1 MTQQVVPWV
10 EKYRPQSMA
19 DIVGNTDA
27 VSRLQ
32 VIAKEGNLPNLLLCG
47 PPGTGKT
54 TSVLCL
60 ARSLLSDQDGGDTAA
75 LKEAVLE
82 LNASD
87 DRGLDV
93 VREKIKL
100 FAQTKKTLPQKVNE
114 VNQQKINL
122 HKIVILD
129 EADSM
134 TPAAQQ
140 ALRRTMELYSGSTR
154 FAFACNNSHKIIEPI
169 QSRCAVVRFKKL
181 AQADI
186 LKRLVYIIE
195 QEKVTY
201 TDDGLEALLY
211 LAEGDL
217 RSAVNA
223 LQATHSG
230 YGVVNAENVF
240 KVCDQPHPLLVES
253 IMGGCLE
260 KKDVMDAHNELQ
272 RLLKRGYAASDVIS
286 TFFRAAQNP
295 KLFRN
300 EAEQLAVLRIIG
312 ETTMRIAEGVGTP
325 LQLAAMLARIT
336 TVATE

>member
-1 MTQQVVPWV
+1 MFQQTSPWV
-10 EKYRPQSMA
+10 GKYRPVSLA
-19 DIVGNTDA
+19 DVVGNADA
-27 VSRLQ
+27 VARLH
-32 VIAKEGNLPNLLLCG
+32 VIARKGNLPNHLHCG
-47 PPGTGKT
+47 TRGTGKT
-54 TSVLCL
+54 TSMLCL
-60 ARSLLSDQDGGDTAA
+60 ARSLLSDQDGASNSA

-100 FAQTKKTLPQKVNE
+100 FAQTKKTLPQKMDVTD
-114 VNQQKINL
+114 QRRINL

-140 ALRRTMELYSGSTR
+140 ALRRTIELHSGTTR

-169 QSRCAVVRFKKL
+169 QSRCAVVRFRKL
-181 AQADI
+181 THGDI
-186 LKRLVYIIE
+186 LKRLMHIIK
-195 QEKVTY
+195 QENVTY

-211 LAEGDL
+211 LADGDL

-223 LQATHSG
+223 LQATCSG

-253 IMGGCLE
+253 IMSSCL
-260 KKDVMDAHNELQ
+260 KHDLAAAHKEMQ
-272 RLLKRGYAASDVIS
+272 RLLGRGYAVSDVIS
-286 TFFRAAQNP
+286 TFFRVAQNP
-295 KLFRN
+295 KLFRD
-300 EAEQLAVLRIIG
+300 EQLQLAVLQIIG
-312 ETTMRIAEGVGTP
+312 ETTMRIAEGVGSP
-325 LQLAAMLARIT
+325 LQLAAMLARILVST
-336 TVATE
+336 SA

>member
-1 MTQQVVPWV
+1 MAQQTVPWV
-10 EKYRPQSMA
+10 EKYRPVSLA
-19 DIVGNTDA
+19 EVVGNADA
-27 VSRLQ
+27 VARLR
-32 VIAKEGNLPNLLLCG
+32 VIAREGNLPNLLLCG

-54 TSVLCL
+54 TSMLCL
-60 ARSLLSDQDGGDTAA
+60 ARSLLSDQDGASNSA

-100 FAQTKKTLPQKVNE
+100 FAQTKKTLPQKMDVTD
-114 VNQQKINL
+114 QRRINL

-140 ALRRTMELYSGSTR
+140 ALRRTIELHSGTTR

-169 QSRCAVVRFKKL
+169 QSRCAVVRFRKL
-181 AQADI
+181 THGDI
-186 LKRLVYIIE
+186 LKRLMHIIK
-195 QEKVTY
+195 QENVTY
-201 TDDGLEALLY
+201 TDDGLEALLD
-211 LAEGDL
+211 LADGDL

-223 LQATHSG
+223 LQATCSG

-253 IMGGCLE
+253 IMSSCL
-260 KKDVMDAHNELQ
+260 KHDLAAAHKEMQ
-272 RLLKRGYAASDVIS
+272 RLLGRGYAVSDVIS
-286 TFFRAAQNP
+286 TFFRVAQNP
-295 KLFRN
+295 KLFRD
-300 EAEQLAVLRIIG
+300 EQLQLAVLQIIG
-312 ETTMRIAEGVGTP
+312 ETTMRIAEGVGSP
-325 LQLAAMLARIT
+325 LQLAAMLARIL
-336 TVATE
+336 VATSA